1 MPNSRTS
8 TRHLD
13 YYLRCI
19 PYKSFQNRPF
29 LARKLNCIGSMEHF
43 LKHLQH
49 QVETRPDALVL
60 TDYQAT
66 TQYTFRAMVQ
76 QMAHVNRLLDNLG
89 ILPGDKVALCGRNS
103 SNWGVVFFALMAS
116 RRVAVSILP
125 DFTNEGICSLVE
137 HSEAKALF
145 VGDVV
150 WSRIKDNAPTD
161 IPIIGIWD
169 LAPINAQ
176 SENKRET
183 INFEDWDTT
192 LDDSLALINY
202 TSGTTSSPK
211 GVMLTHRNISA
222 NVEQI
227 FGLVDVKPG
236 ETLVSILPLAHM
248 YGLCIELIA
257 CSVMGIH
264 IHFIQRNPTP
274 TILAQALNDI
284 RPVALVCVPL
294 VLEKVFRKSV
304 LPIVKRPLMRV
315 LMAIPGINILLG
327 NKIRKTIIDK
337 MGGNIRY
344 YVVGGAAL
352 NQEVEDWMR
361 RLRMPYIVG
370 YGMTECGPLIA
381 VSRVGTFAQNSC
393 GRAVPGMEVRIESED
408 PLHVPGEILTRG
420 TNRMVGYYK
429 NEEATRNTITQDGWL
444 RTGDLG
450 LQDKAGNFF
459 IKGRS
464 KTMILGPSGQNIY
477 PEEIEDQLNGLP
489 GIAESLVVERE
500 GKLVALIYCDA
511 AYTRKLGGIDHHR
524 ELLNAR
530 LRRINRSLP
539 AYSQIAHLEFV
550 EQEFEKTPKKS
561 IKRFMYK

>member
-1 MPNSRTS
+1 
-8 TRHLD
+8 
-13 YYLRCI
+13 
-19 PYKSFQNRPF
+19 
-29 LARKLNCIGSMEHF
+29 MEHF

-66 TQYTFRAMVQ
+66 TQYTYRAMVQ
-76 QMAHVNRLLDNLG
+76 QMAYVNHLLDSLG

-150 WSRIKDNAPTD
+150 WNRIKDNAPQN
-161 IPIIGIWD
+161 IPIIGIWN
-169 LAPINAQ
+169 L
-176 SENKRET
+176 ENVNET
-183 INFEDWDTT
+183 GEHEVTNTTSPTQRHQHEVINFADWNTT
-192 LDDSLALINY
+192 LDDSLAMINY

-257 CSVMGIH
+257 CSAMGIH

-393 GRAVPGMEVRIESED
+393 GRAVPGMEVRIDSED
-408 PLHVPGEILTRG
+408 PLRIPGEIQTHG
-420 TNRMVGYYK
+420 TNQMLGYYK
-429 NEEATRNTITQDGWL
+429 NEEATHNTFTQDGWL

-450 LQDKAGNFF
+450 LLDKAGNVF

-489 GIAESLVVERE
+489 GIAESLVVERD

-511 AYTRKLGGIDHHR
+511 AYTRKLGGIEHHR
-524 ELLNAR
+524 EVLNAR

-539 AYSQIAHLEFV
+539 VYSQIAHLEFV

>member
-1 MPNSRTS
+1 M
-8 TRHLD
+8 
-13 YYLRCI
+13 
-19 PYKSFQNRPF
+19 
-29 LARKLNCIGSMEHF
+29 
-43 LKHLQH
+43 KHLQH
-49 QVETRPDALVL
+49 QVETRPDAMVL
-60 TDYQAT
+60 TDYKAT
-66 TQYTFRAMVQ
+66 TQYTFRALTR
-76 QMAHVNRLLDNLG
+76 QMAHVNHLLDNLG

-125 DFTNEGICSLVE
+125 DFTAEGICSLVE

-150 WSRIKDNAPTD
+150 WSHIRDNAPTH
-161 IPIIGIWD
+161 IPVIGIWD
-169 LAPINAQ
+169 LRVIDDNDNDNDNED
-176 SENKRET
+176 ENEAIDT
-183 INFEDWDTT
+183 SDWDTT
-192 LDDSLALINY
+192 LDDSLAMINY

-222 NVEQI
+222 NVEQV
-227 FGLVDVKPG
+227 FGLVDVEPG

-257 CSVMGIH
+257 CSAMGLH

-284 RPVALVCVPL
+284 RPCALVCVPL

-304 LPIVKRPLMRV
+304 LPIVKRPLMRI

-327 NKIRKTIIDK
+327 NKIRRTIIDK
-337 MGGNIRY
+337 MGGRIRY

-352 NQEVEDWMR
+352 NQEVEDWMH
-361 RLRMPYIVG
+361 RLRLPYIVG

-393 GRAVPGMEVRIESED
+393 GRAVPGMEVRIDSED
-408 PLHVPGEILTRG
+408 PLRVPGEIRTQG
-420 TNRMVGYYK
+420 TNRMLGYYR
-429 NEEATRNTITQDGWL
+429 NEEATRNAITPDGWL

-450 LQDKAGNFF
+450 VLDRDGNVF

-511 AYTRKLGGIDHHR
+511 AFTRKLGGIDHHR
-524 ELLNAR
+524 ELLQKR

-539 AYSQIAHLEFV
+539 AYSQIARLEFV
-550 EQEFEKTPKKS
+550 EQEFEKTPKRS
-561 IKRFMYK
+561 IKRFLYS